1 MRRKQ
6 FTAADAIIKSMQN
19 LLAEQ
24 MLVLFAI
31 LAIGSWL
38 GQFSWRGMSLGT
50 AGVLFTAMVFGHF
63 GLSVPREVQDLGLL
77 LFVYAVGISAGPRF
91 FRAFRRHGIRYVLIA
106 LVTVTAGALATVG
119 VALLFNLPADLAAG
133 LYTGALTCTPGLA
146 AAVDIAER
154 ALPGAGATIS
164 VGYGVAYPFSMISV
178 VLLVQFL
185 PRLLR
190 RNLRHEE
197 AAWLAERSIETPDL
211 QVKTFRLTNPNC
223 AGKRVAQINP
233 HRMARANISRVKR
246 GEAVFAAGP
255 DVKLELGDVV
265 MVVGPVEELEK
276 LQLLLGEE
284 THERMDVNT
293 TVLSMDVEVAEESL
307 TGKTLASMRL
317 WEQYTLVITRI
328 RRQGLEI
335 APTGNATLEM
345 GDQIRVVGDRDAVEV
360 FVKLVHGAPRRAE
373 ETSMVPFLIGL
384 VLGIAVGSIPVNL
397 PNGITIK
404 LGMAGGAF
412 IVSLLVGHFGKIG
425 PFHMYVPA
433 AAKNLSR
440 ELGLMLFLAGAG
452 TNAGSHFVEVL
463 QTEGWQ
469 LLLAGALVTI
479 ISLVVGLLLMNRIY
493 RLNLLATMGALCA
506 TMTNP
511 PGLGAANA
519 QTETDLPSLSYASVY
534 PTALIFKILLAQI
547 LVEVLRWVMAR

>member
-1 MRRKQ
+1 
-6 FTAADAIIKSMQN
+6 MQN

-38 GQFSWRGMSLGT
+38 GQFSWRGLSLGT

-63 GLSVPREVQDLGLL
+63 GLSVPKEVQDLGLL

-119 VALLFNLPADLAAG
+119 VALLFNLPSDLATG
-133 LYTGALTCTPGLA
+133 LFAGALTCTPALA
-146 AAVDIAER
+146 AAVDVIER
-154 ALPGAGATIS
+154 TLPAAAATVS

-190 RNLRHEE
+190 RNLRKEE
-197 AAWLAERSIETPDL
+197 DAWQAERRAETPEL
-211 QVKTFRLTNPNC
+211 QVKTYRLTNPNC
-223 AGKRVAQINP
+223 AGKRVAEVNP
-233 HRMARANISRVKR
+233 HRLALANISRIKR
-246 GEAVFAAGP
+246 GEKVFAAGA
-255 DVKLELGDVV
+255 DVQLELGDVV
-265 MVVGPVEELEK
+265 MVVGPQEELEK

-284 THERMDVNT
+284 TNERMDVNT
-293 TVLSMDVEVAEESL
+293 TVLSMDVEVAEESF

-345 GDQIRVVGDRDAVEV
+345 GDHIRVVGDRDAVQS
-360 FVKLVHGAPRRAE
+360 FVKRVHGSSRRTE
-373 ETSMVPFLIGL
+373 ETNMVPFLIGL
-384 VLGIAVGSIPVNL
+384 VLGIVVGSIPINL
-397 PNGITIK
+397 PNGLTIK

-412 IVSLLVGHFGKIG
+412 IVSLLIGHFGKIG
-425 PFHMYVPA
+425 PLHMYVPP

-452 TNAGSHFVEVL
+452 TNAGARFVEVL

-469 LLLAGALVTI
+469 LLLAGAVVTIVSLVTG
-479 ISLVVGLLLMNRIY
+479 VLLMDRVY
-493 RLNLLATMGALCA
+493 RMNLLATMGALCA

-534 PTALIFKILLAQI
+534 PSALIFKIILAQI
-547 LVEVLRWVMAR
+547 MVEVLRWVLPR

>member
-1 MRRKQ
+1 
-6 FTAADAIIKSMQN
+6 MQD

-38 GQFSWRGMSLGT
+38 GQLSWRGLSLGA

-63 GLSVPREVQDLGLL
+63 GLGVPKAVQDLGLL

-91 FRAFRRHGIRYVLIA
+91 FRAFRRHGMRYVLIA
-106 LVTVTAGALATVG
+106 LITVTTGALATVG
-119 VALLFNLPADLAAG
+119 VALLFNLPGDLAVG
-133 LYTGALTCTPGLA
+133 IYTGALTCTPALA
-146 AAVDIAER
+146 AAVDVVER
-154 ALPGAGATIS
+154 SLPAAGATVS

-190 RNLRHEE
+190 RNLPKEE
-197 AAWLAERSIETPDL
+197 ASWQVERSAETPEL
-211 QVKTFRLTNPNC
+211 QVKTYRLTNPNC
-223 AGKRVAQINP
+223 AGKRVAEINP
-233 HRMARANISRVKR
+233 HRMAQANISRVKR
-246 GEAVFAAGP
+246 GEKVFAAGP
-255 DVKLELGDVV
+255 DVTLELGDVV
-265 MVVGPVEELEK
+265 MVVGPLEELEK

-284 THERMDVNT
+284 TQERMDVNT
-293 TVLSMDVEVAEESL
+293 TVLSMDVEVIEESL

-345 GDQIRVVGDRDAVEV
+345 GDQIRVVGDRDAVEI

-384 VLGIAVGSIPVNL
+384 VLGVVVGSIPVNL

-412 IVSLLVGHFGKIG
+412 IVSLLIGHFGKIG

-452 TNAGSHFVEVL
+452 TNAGAQFIGVL
-463 QTEGWQ
+463 QAEGWQ
-469 LLLAGALVTI
+469 LLVAGALVTI
-479 ISLVVGLLLMNRIY
+479 ISVAAGLLLMDRVY
-493 RLNLLATMGALCA
+493 HMNLLATMGALCA
-506 TMTNP
+506 SMTNP

-534 PTALIFKILLAQI
+534 PTALIFKIILAQI
-547 LVEVLRWVMAR
+547 LVEALHWVMAR